1 VKRSTALLAVA
12 ALFLLGI
19 LVGVLGTHLFYLR
32 QLRQPGG
39 MAVVG
44 SRFLAN
50 SLDRRL
56 DLTPEQR
63 RQVDAILADAS
74 REAGAVRSEMMPRI
88 LEILDRSHRRIAAVL
103 TPEQRQEL
111 ERFRRQRGDRLRR
124 LLQGP

>member
-1 VKRSTALLAVA
+1 VKRSTALVAVV
-12 ALFLLGI
+12 ALFLVGV
-19 LVGVLGTHLFYLR
+19 LVGILGTHLFYLR
-32 QLRQPGG
+32 QLRHPGG
-39 MAVVG
+39 MAALG
-44 SRFLAN
+44 NRFLAN

-74 REAGAVRSEMMPRI
+74 REAGAVRREMMPRI

-111 ERFRRQRGDRLRR
+111 ERFRRQRGDRFRR
-124 LLQGP
+124 LLLGQ